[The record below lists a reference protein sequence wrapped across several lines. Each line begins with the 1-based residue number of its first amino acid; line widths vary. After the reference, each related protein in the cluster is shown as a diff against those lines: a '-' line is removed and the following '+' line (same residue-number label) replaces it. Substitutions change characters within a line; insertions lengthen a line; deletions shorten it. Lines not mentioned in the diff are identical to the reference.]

1 MELVQNN
8 VSDTGRRVGAL
19 LDSESAV
26 LGTVVPAP
34 LRAQLD
40 TAMTQLATSGQ
51 DQESLAS
58 SIRGEAANQV
68 TMRKALKV
76 DFLTPMGRI
85 ARHALRSSPDF
96 EALVVPASVTRKGE
110 FMNKVNAV
118 AGAAAK
124 HEKDFVDH
132 GMPADFI
139 AQLNTAVG
147 ALNASI
153 DTRGKQKG
161 LLTQATKG
169 VKDSTKAVRD
179 VLHVMDGIMKRALK
193 KNQPLLAN
201 WVATKRIQ
209 ATVVTPLP
217 GGDLNAAPNAPQ
229 PAASAVAPV
238 GTTASAK
245 PAA

>member
-8 VSDTGRRVGAL
+8 VFDTGRRVLTL

-51 DQESLAS
+51 NQESLAS
-58 SIRGEAANQV
+58 SVRGEAANQV

-85 ARHALRSSPDF
+85 ARHALRTSPDF
-96 EALVVPASVTRKGE
+96 EALVVPATVTRKGE
-110 FMNKVNAV
+110 FMNKVNALV
-118 AGAAAK
+118 GAAAK

-139 AQLNTAVG
+139 VQLGTAVG

-179 VLHVMDGIMKRALK
+179 VLHVIDGIMRRALK
-193 KNQPLLAN
+193 NNQPLLAN
-201 WVATKRIQ
+201 WIATRRIQ

-217 GGDLNAAPNAPQ
+217 GGDLNAAPKAPQ
-229 PAASAVAPV
+229 PAASTTAPV
-238 GTTASAK
+238 ATTASAK